1 MINKKEVKKI
11 RINILVAGLMVV
23 LLTSIIS
30 AFSVA
35 FDSSKLQLSPGEEF
49 ESLFSLQNYG
59 NPDDITVELT
69 VEEGGD
75 SISLSEGLEYSV
87 KSESSYGVPVK
98 FTIPETTKIGDS
110 FPVTIL
116 FKVVSGAVGAEG
128 GAGTVGFVINRR
140 RTIDVEV
147 VPKPGEEVEG
157 ISMIWIILGIVLIVI
172 VIAVIWFLVK
182 NKKEAVPVK
191 KK

>member
-110 FPVTIL
+110 FPVTI
-116 FKVVSGAVGAEG
+116 V
-128 GAGTVGFVINRR
+128 
-140 RTIDVEV
+140 
-147 VPKPGEEVEG
+147 
-157 ISMIWIILGIVLIVI
+157 
-172 VIAVIWFLVK
+172 
-182 NKKEAVPVK
+182 
-191 KK
+191 